1 MYNKEFPNATFRVVA
16 SHSGW
21 EGEVYRLLRGKKSAL
36 MAGFF
41 TAFPRQQMFNSNV
54 AGLVVCH
61 RYLGRI
67 AVNNY
72 NVAAVDPVRLS
83 TFVFAYCRL

>member
-1 MYNKEFPNATFRVVA
+1 
-16 SHSGW
+16 
-21 EGEVYRLLRGKKSAL
+21 